1 MESIRKVELVGIQMM
16 AALGFI
22 AAFACVNARRTIKM
36 KGKMPKSTL
45 AKDSPHWR
53 IVRGLPAED

>member
-1 MESIRKVELVGIQMM
+1 MVELIGIQMM